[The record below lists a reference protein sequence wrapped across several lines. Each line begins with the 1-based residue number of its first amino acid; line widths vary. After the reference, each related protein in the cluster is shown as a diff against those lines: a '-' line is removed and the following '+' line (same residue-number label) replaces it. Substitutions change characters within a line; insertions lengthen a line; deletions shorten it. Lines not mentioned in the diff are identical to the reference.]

1 MHGQP
6 LAGHSGE
13 FYALQL
19 FQNIY
24 FYVHSSYSPIHRK
37 PVIIQGFT
45 ITFAALFSKIWRVNK
60 IMESAQRFRKVKITE
75 RDVMLP
81 FMVLL
86 SLNMIFLLVWTL
98 VDPVV
103 WKRESLCGSGDLSSY
118 GHCTLGSGTSV
129 AMFVCVVVLNAC
141 ALLLANYQ
149 AYKARLVSTE
159 YGESQYVAIIMM
171 SILQIVII
179 GVPLMFLLEKNPSAS
194 YFVRVGV
201 IFIIC
206 MSTLLLLFV
215 PKMMY
220 NKKRKEV
227 QMRKQQRPRLEGFG
241 GLDDRQHNVLVPVQ
255 QAVQFFPK
263 RQLEAMNLHRR
274 FSTGSLRDTD
284 QSN

>member
-6 LAGHSGE
+6 LAGHAGE
-13 FYALQL
+13 FHALQL
-19 FQNIY
+19 FQNIH

-37 PVIIQGFT
+37 SVIIQGFT

-171 SILQIVII
+171 SILQIVIV
-179 GVPLMFLLEKNPSAS
+179 GVPLMFLLVENPSAS

-201 IFIIC
+201 IFVIC

-215 PKMMY
+215 PKMLS
-220 NKKRKEV
+220 NKKHKKEQV
-227 QMRKQQRPRLEGFG
+227 RKQQRGCFDGFG
-241 GLDDRQHNVLVPVQ
+241 GLDDRQHNVFVPVQ
-255 QAVQFFPK
+255 PLVELLPK
-263 RQLEAMNLHRR
+263 RRSEATSLHRR
-274 FSTGSLRDTD
+274 SSF
-284 QSN
+284 